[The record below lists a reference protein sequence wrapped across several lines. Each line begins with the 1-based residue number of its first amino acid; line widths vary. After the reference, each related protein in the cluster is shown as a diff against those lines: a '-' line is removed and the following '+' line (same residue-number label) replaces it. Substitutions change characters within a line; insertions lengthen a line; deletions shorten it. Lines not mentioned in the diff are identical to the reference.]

1 MVLTLHHHRR
11 ELNVR
16 LRTSCAAGL
25 LLLSV
30 ACHPSRPV
38 IDSGPRP
45 DVGGS
50 ISGIVT
56 ASDGAALG
64 ARKVT
69 AVNTA
74 TGARVE
80 ASTTVTGGYTMRV
93 PPGTYTLELEVR
105 PGETLAAAPEATEV
119 DPGDLDAG
127 RNFVVTVVA
136 RN

>member
-1 MVLTLHHHRR
+1 MTLRI
-11 ELNVR
+11 
-16 LRTSCAAGL
+16 SCAIAA

-38 IDSGPRP
+38 VDPGPRP

-64 ARKVT
+64 ARKVI

-74 TGARVE
+74 TGVRVE
-80 ASTTVTGGYTMRV
+80 ASTTSTGGYTMRV
-93 PPGTYTLELEVR
+93 PPGMYNLELEVR
-105 PGETLAAAPEATEV
+105 AGETLMTSPEATDV

-127 RNFVVTVVA
+127 RNFVVTLA
-136 RN
+136 RR